1 MDRGTTKLGMDKI
14 KAASESAA
22 KTSMTLTKSA
32 VSSSVNLTM
41 SAVSSS
47 VDMTKSAASV
57 TTQATTSAVQGTL
70 NMTKSSA
77 AMAGT
82 IGRQGMT
89 GLASLPGGEQAV
101 HLTNRSITMT
111 AKAAKGTFYLGQ
123 RGISGTVDAALKATD
138 MATDMTG
145 TAISASAKALAL
157 PGGENALSHLTEF
170 SSNLVLHTHAHAR
183 THAHRERHT
192 QTHAHAHAH
201 ARTHTHTHT
210 HTHAHAHAHAHT
222 LAASR
227 HLTEFSSNLVLL
239 SCARSS
245 CT

>member
-138 MATDMTG
+138 MATDTVGCDRNRM
-145 TAISASAKALAL
+145 
-157 PGGENALSHLTEF
+157 P
-170 SSNLVLHTHAHAR
+170 
-183 THAHRERHT
+183 
-192 QTHAHAHAH
+192 
-201 ARTHTHTHT
+201 
-210 HTHAHAHAHAHT
+210 
-222 LAASR
+222 
-227 HLTEFSSNLVLL
+227 LL
-239 SCARSS
+239 SKASNVVQNVFFLYRE
-245 CT
+245 TWVRPFNPNVLRRLG

>member
-123 RGISGTVDAALKATD
+123 RGMLGTVDAALKATD

-183 THAHRERHT
+183 THAH
-192 QTHAHAHAH
+192 
-201 ARTHTHTHT
+201 THTHTRARAHTQTSIHTHKHT
-210 HTHAHAHAHAHT
+210 HTH
-222 LAASR
+222 R
-227 HLTEFSSNLVLL
+227 
-239 SCARSS
+239 
-245 CT
+245 